1 MTTGRYPFNDAF
13 RDAIVGGFA
22 AFSRQP
28 LEDRVELKRAAVAI
42 ALAPEEGGERGT
54 FLLTRRAERLRSH
67 AGQWALPGGRV
78 DEGESAIDA
87 ALREMDEEL
96 GLRVPHAAVL
106 GMLDDYATRSGF
118 LITPVVVWAGN
129 AREFSLNAEEVAA
142 VHRVPLEY
150 FAQPGA
156 VDFVSIAESDRPI
169 IRLRFEG
176 DYIHAP
182 TAAIVYQFVELLAGR
197 CTRVAQY
204 DQPVF
209 AWR

>member
-1 MTTGRYPFNDAF
+1 MR
-13 RDAIVGGFA
+13 GFA
-22 AFSRQP
+22 AFSRLP
-28 LEDRVELKRAAVAI
+28 LPDSLALKRAAVAI
-42 ALAPEEGGERGT
+42 ALAPEEGTGRGA

-78 DEGESAIDA
+78 DHGESAIDA
-87 ALREMDEEL
+87 ALREMAEEL

-106 GMLDDYATRSGF
+106 GVLDDYPTRSGF
-118 LITPVVVWAGN
+118 LVTPVVVWAGDARGISPN
-129 AREFSLNAEEVAA
+129 AQEVAA

-150 FAQPGA
+150 VAQPGA
-156 VDFVSIAESDRPI
+156 VDFVRIAESDRPL

-197 CTRVAQY
+197 CTRVAQF